1 MIKTRTKHTEI
12 MDEVIEEIVER
23 AKLKVAR
30 FPIEDQALIWQEL
43 SSRMEDLNMD
53 TLHNVYL
60 LDNV

>member
-1 MIKTRTKHTEI
+1 

-23 AKLKVAR
+23 AKQKVAR